1 MPRPL
6 ILASTSPR
14 RLELLAQLGLDPL
27 VQPVDIDE
35 TPMAGELAV
44 DLVRRLAINK
54 ATAVQTDEAVV
65 IGADTVVS
73 LNGVISGKPQNRQH
87 GIDMLLSLAGKTH
100 SVCTGVC
107 VRSTELQQ
115 VIVVETAVTL
125 ADIKPLAAEQYW
137 QSGEPLGKAGGYALQ
152 GIGAVFVA
160 GLQGSYSNVVGL
172 PLYET
177 ALLLEKFGMPVLN
190 DRLSGINLS

>member
-1 MPRPL
+1 MPQQL
-6 ILASTSPR
+6 ILASASPR

-35 TPMAGELAV
+35 TAMSGELAV
-44 DLVRRLAINK
+44 DLASRLAKSK
-54 ATAVQTDEAVV
+54 AMAVQADEAVV

-73 LNGVISGKPQNRQH
+73 LNGVIAGKPQNRQH

-107 VRSTELQQ
+107 VRSMELQQ
-115 VIVVETAVTL
+115 VLVVETAVTL

-177 ALLLEKFGMPVLN
+177 ALLLEKFGLPVLN
-190 DRLSGINLS
+190 DHLSGTNLP

>member
-1 MPRPL
+1 
-6 ILASTSPR
+6 
-14 RLELLAQLGLDPL
+14 
-27 VQPVDIDE
+27 
-35 TPMAGELAV
+35 
-44 DLVRRLAINK
+44 
-54 ATAVQTDEAVV
+54 
-65 IGADTVVS
+65 
-73 LNGVISGKPQNRQH
+73 
-87 GIDMLLSLAGKTH
+87 MLLSLAGKTH

-107 VRSTELQQ
+107 VRSMELQQ
-115 VIVVETAVTL
+115 VLVVETAVTL

-177 ALLLEKFGMPVLN
+177 ALLLEKFGLPVLN
-190 DRLSGINLS
+190 DHLSGINLP